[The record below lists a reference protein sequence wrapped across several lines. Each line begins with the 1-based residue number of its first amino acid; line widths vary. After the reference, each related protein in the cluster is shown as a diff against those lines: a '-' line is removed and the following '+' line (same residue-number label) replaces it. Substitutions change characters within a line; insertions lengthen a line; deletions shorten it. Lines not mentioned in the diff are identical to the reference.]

1 MADKWGGSFGSWL
14 SSWSGAAPQVGDPDT
29 WGTSW
34 GGVGGAWGYSWIGS
48 QVQAP
53 SAPDSLP
60 AGSGGFLYEYGL
72 YLRRAA
78 KKRRRQKELEEEA
91 RALKDKVDREIAE
104 LLRLQEAE
112 DEKRDNLARLQ
123 RLVQKHS
130 KDALELSDR
139 AKIAYVRALTQAN
152 FSALEALDRE
162 LQRMI
167 EEEEITALMILLNED

>member
-1 MADKWGGSFGSWL
+1 LADKWGGSFDSW
-14 SSWSGAAPQVGDPDT
+14 SGSWSGAAPQPGDPDT

-34 GGVGGAWGYSWIGS
+34 GGAGGAWGYSWIGS

-53 SAPDSLP
+53 TEP

-78 KKRRRQKELEEEA
+78 KKRRRQKELEEES

>member
-1 MADKWGGSFGSWL
+1 
-14 SSWSGAAPQVGDPDT
+14 
-29 WGTSW
+29 
-34 GGVGGAWGYSWIGS
+34 VGGAWGYSWIGS
-48 QVQAP
+48 QVEEP
-53 SAPDSLP
+53 SEP
-60 AGSGGFLYEYGL
+60 AGSGGFLYDYGL

-104 LLRLQEAE
+104 LLRLQEVE